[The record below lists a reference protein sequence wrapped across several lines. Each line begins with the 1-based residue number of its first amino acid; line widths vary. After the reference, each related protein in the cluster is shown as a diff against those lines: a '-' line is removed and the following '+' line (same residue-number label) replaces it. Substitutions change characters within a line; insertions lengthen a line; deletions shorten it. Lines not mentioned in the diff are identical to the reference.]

1 MSFAEKGLDRSAFS
15 AVAGRPEALIFG
27 RIAIPRDHHQ
37 SVFIVDSTVIRPIFW
52 HQTRIP

>member
-1 MSFAEKGLDRSAFS
+1 VAEKGLDRSAFF
-15 AVAGRPEALIFG
+15 AVAVRPEAQRFG
-27 RIAIPRDHHQ
+27 RIAIPRDRHQ